1 MKRIL
6 TAFQFGRARH
16 FIKGKECGITL
27 TMEWNFQA
35 IKQKL
40 DLVIFL
46 RQTMYSVMYLEIEI
60 RVPLG

>member
-16 FIKGKECGITL
+16 FIKGEECGITF

-40 DLVIFL
+40 DHYIFQ
-46 RQTMYSVMYLEIEI
+46 RQNTL
-60 RVPLG
+60 L

>member
-16 FIKGKECGITL
+16 FIKGEECGITF

-40 DLVIFL
+40 DHYIFQRL
-46 RQTMYSVMYLEIEI
+46 CIVMYLEIEI

>member
-16 FIKGKECGITL
+16 FIKGEECGITF

-40 DLVIFL
+40 DHYIFQ
-46 RQTMYSVMYLEIEI
+46 RQQNTVVMYLEIEI